1 MQGTITIDATPLYVA
16 EAKKEQVSLAEATLA
31 TFLKLAPAAEVY
43 RITGAALRAG
53 TEGWK

>member
-1 MQGTITIDATPLYVA
+1 VQGTITIDATPLYVA